1 VYREIE
7 ETYDDKESSND
18 RSEKLI
24 DILSGGIYDY
34 LRLNGYLKSDS
45 SRKNKIKNL
54 ISNIRDL
61 SNGSL
66 EEIDD

>member
-1 VYREIE
+1 MYREIE

-18 RSEKLI
+18 RCEKLI